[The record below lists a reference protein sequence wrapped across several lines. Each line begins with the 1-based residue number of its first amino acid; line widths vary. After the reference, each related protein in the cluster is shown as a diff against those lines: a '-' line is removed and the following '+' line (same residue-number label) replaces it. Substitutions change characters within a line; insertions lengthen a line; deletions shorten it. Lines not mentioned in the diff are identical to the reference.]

1 MILDASYTLLVAC
14 IALLIGMFV
23 VKFTPF
29 LQKNHIPEAV
39 VGGFIVAIVLLII
52 DKTSGYSF
60 TFDASLQSLLMLTFF
75 SSIGL
80 SSDFSRLI
88 KGGKPLVLLTIAV
101 TILIAIQ
108 NTVGMSMAVM
118 MNESPFIGL
127 IAGSITLTGGHGN
140 AGAWGP
146 ILADKYGVTG
156 AVELAMACATLG
168 LVLGGLVGG
177 PVARHLLKKVSIPKT
192 TEQERDTIV
201 EAFEQPSV
209 KRKINA
215 NNVIETISMLIIC
228 IVVGGYISALF
239 KDTFLQL
246 PTFVWCLFVGI
257 IIRNTLTHV
266 FKHEVFE
273 PTVDVLGSVALSL
286 FLAMALMSLKF
297 GQLASM
303 AGPVLIIIAVQTV
316 VMVLFACFITFKMMG
331 KDYDAV
337 VISAG
342 HCGFGLRNPLMIL
355 IKIIRGFIRAQL
367 LSELRIILYL
377 ILPFLEIDFCTTLF
391 SSQKSC
397 VISFT
402 GNRTIPSSTDQ
413 SMGALCIRDKCS
425 SKIDRITIAVPF
437 QNILF
442 VYITFGPES
451 ERNLIGIRE
460 KNLVRNGVVKRI
472 ISASVSLEPSS
483 NLFIF
488 TGVVPNAVQMKS
500 PNCFK
505 SINWDFLG
513 FPVVLINR
521 FSE

>member
-1 MILDASYTLLVAC
+1 
-14 IALLIGMFV
+14 
-23 VKFTPF
+23 
-29 LQKNHIPEAV
+29 
-39 VGGFIVAIVLLII
+39 
-52 DKTSGYSF
+52 
-60 TFDASLQSLLMLTFF
+60 
-75 SSIGL
+75 
-80 SSDFSRLI
+80 
-88 KGGKPLVLLTIAV
+88 
-101 TILIAIQ
+101 
-108 NTVGMSMAVM
+108 
-118 MNESPFIGL
+118 IGL

-146 ILADKYGVTG
+146 ILADKYDVTG

-316 VMVLFACFITFKMMG
+316 VMVLFACFVTFKMMG

-337 VISAG
+337 V
-342 HCGFGLRNPLMIL
+342 
-355 IKIIRGFIRAQL
+355 
-367 LSELRIILYL
+367 
-377 ILPFLEIDFCTTLF
+377 
-391 SSQKSC
+391 
-397 VISFT
+397 
-402 GNRTIPSSTDQ
+402 
-413 SMGALCIRDKCS
+413 
-425 SKIDRITIAVPF
+425 
-437 QNILF
+437 
-442 VYITFGPES
+442 
-451 ERNLIGIRE
+451 
-460 KNLVRNGVVKRI
+460 
-472 ISASVSLEPSS
+472 
-483 NLFIF
+483 
-488 TGVVPNAVQMKS
+488 
-500 PNCFK
+500 
-505 SINWDFLG
+505 
-513 FPVVLINR
+513 
-521 FSE
+521 